1 MPIKYV
7 KGNVFDSQAKVIF
20 HGANCFS
27 TMNSGLAKEMRE
39 RYPEAYRADLQ
50 TLKGDLGK
58 LGTTSY
64 THALKDDRILVNLYT
79 QYRYGS
85 DKCHLDYYAL
95 DSSLRALKNHL
106 DTWKILDKD
115 IVASGRI
122 GAGRAGG
129 NWKLIEEIIEN
140 VFSDRNIH
148 IFDLK

>member
-7 KGNVFDSQAKVIF
+7 RGNVFDSQAKVIF
-20 HGANCFS
+20 HGANCFC

-50 TLKGDLGK
+50 TPKGDLGK

-64 THALKDDRILVNLYT
+64 THALKDNRILVNLYT
-79 QYRYGS
+79 QYRYGL

-95 DSSLRALKNHL
+95 DTSLQALKDRL
-106 DTWKILDKD
+106 SIWKILDEE

-129 NWKLIEEIIEN
+129 DWKLIEEIIEN
-140 VFSDRNIH
+140 VFNNRAIH
-148 IFDLK
+148 IYDL